1 VKTPPPPPLAA
12 AELTVMQLLWD
23 RGALSAREVLEA
35 LYPDA
40 ATPQHGTVQRL
51 LQRLEEK
58 GFVARDRS
66 ARVQRFT
73 AKISKERVLGAELES
88 LADRMAGGSLAPL
101 LSFLIEKKKLTPDEI
116 RRLRK
121 IVEDR

>member
-1 VKTPPPPPLAA
+1 MKPPPPLAA

-23 RGALSAREVLEA
+23 RGALTAREVLEA
-35 LYPDA
+35 LYPDSS
-40 ATPQHGTVQRL
+40 TPQHGTVQRL

-73 AKISKERVLGAELES
+73 PK
-88 LADRMAGGSLAPL
+88 
-101 LSFLIEKKKLTPDEI
+101 
-116 RRLRK
+116 
-121 IVEDR
+121 